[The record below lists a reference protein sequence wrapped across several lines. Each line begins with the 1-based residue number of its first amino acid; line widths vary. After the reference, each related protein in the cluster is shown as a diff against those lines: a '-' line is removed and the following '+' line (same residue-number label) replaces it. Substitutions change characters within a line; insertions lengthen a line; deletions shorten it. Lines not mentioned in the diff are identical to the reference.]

1 MLSMTT
7 VKVSRKNQ
15 IAVPASVRRRLGIGP
30 GDLLD
35 VDVEGSRVVLR
46 ARRPTALAD
55 LVAIAPEVW
64 RGVDA
69 QRYVDELRD
78 EWTAREP

>member
-15 IAVPASVRRRLGIGP
+15 IAVPAAVRRRLGIRP
-30 GDLLD
+30 GDVLD
-35 VDVEGSRVVLR
+35 VEVEGSRVVLR

-55 LVAIAPEVW
+55 LLAIAPDMW
-64 RGVDA
+64 RGADA
-69 QRYVDELRD
+69 ERYVDELRG
-78 EWTAREP
+78 EWTGRER

>member
-1 MLSMTT
+1 MLSMPT

-55 LVAIAPEVW
+55 LLAIAPELW
-64 RGVDA
+64 RGMEA
-69 QRYVDELRD
+69 ERYVDELRD
-78 EWTAREP
+78 EWTARER